1 MLNRIFSLSLRRQ
14 TNYLNMEMISS
25 ETVTTTQTVSPVDA
39 IWSIIQSQNKD
50 VKEAIYL
57 RIKEEYKKSAAE
69 NECILQKLSE
79 LEEGPVGF
87 LKLDS
92 ILPPSSL
99 SVEELYEDAYKEK
112 YGI

>member
-1 MLNRIFSLSLRRQ
+1 
-14 TNYLNMEMISS
+14 MITT
-25 ETVTTTQTVSPVDA
+25 ETSTTTQTVSPVDA
-39 IWSIIQSQNKD
+39 IWSIIQSQDKD

-57 RIKEEYKKSAAE
+57 RIKEEFKKSADE
-69 NECILQKLSE
+69 NEYILQKLSE

-99 SVEELYEDAYKEK
+99 TVDELYEDAYKEK